1 MRAHDAAGNTSQW
14 SALRCVTTPRDDR
27 ALVAKTAGWK
37 RTTAAGYLANTYP
50 STSTINTSLATTS
63 ALNVR
68 RIGIIAT
75 RCPTCGSVAVYVG
88 ATKVGTISLRA
99 ATTTS
104 RASIVLPTL
113 PAARS
118 GIVKFIVT
126 TKGKLVRIDGALIA

>member
-14 SALRCVTTPRDDR
+14 SAPRCVTTPRDDR
-27 ALVAKTAGWK
+27 VLVAKTAGWK
-37 RTTAAGYLANTYP
+37 RTIAADYLANTYT
-50 STSTINTSLATTS
+50 STSTINTILATSTS
-63 ALNVR
+63 LKVSR
-68 RIGIIAT
+68 VGIIAT

-118 GIVKFIVT
+118 GIVKITVT